1 MDWES
6 CFFSFYSYELLP
18 FEFLFVEE
26 LYHPPNRLR
35 LQSLD
40 PNHQLQNQR
49 RTMKTKK
56 NQTSGSGVS
65 TWQAGVFLFFLWDIQ
80 SLRSRWIGSSF
91 PVFVAGN
98 GRGVVVLIVVDV
110 VVVVVVVCI
119 ALVLFFVFLFNNI
132 VLERL

>member
-1 MDWES
+1 
-6 CFFSFYSYELLP
+6 
-18 FEFLFVEE
+18 
-26 LYHPPNRLR
+26 
-35 LQSLD
+35 
-40 PNHQLQNQR
+40 
-49 RTMKTKK
+49 MKTKK

-110 VVVVVVVCI
+110 VVVIVVVCI
-119 ALVLFFVFLFNNI
+119 ALVFCFVFFVQRHSAGEVVTTFVAAVVGMF
-132 VLERL
+132 